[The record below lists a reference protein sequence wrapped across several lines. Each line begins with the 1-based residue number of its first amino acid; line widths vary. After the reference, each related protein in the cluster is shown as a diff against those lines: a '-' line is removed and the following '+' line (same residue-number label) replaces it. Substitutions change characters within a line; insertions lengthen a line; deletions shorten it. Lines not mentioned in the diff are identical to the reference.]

1 MHNNNEITASF
12 GTITKKEKQNKILKI
27 IRGALKPESEFN
39 HLKIDK
45 LKKKLHSYIY
55 FYNIL

>member
-45 LKKKLHSYIY
+45 LKKKTS
-55 FYNIL
+55 